1 MRSILPPSNAVWT
14 EHYLRRADGTKPTAE
29 APFGSLTSLVRRLR
43 ELSHLPFTTFCYTF
57 CMLKKLIVTSGLPGS
72 GKSMVAEQLSVA
84 RSLAREQGAELLIIE
99 CVCSDAELHRK
110 RVESRRRNIPGMAK
124 VTWERVEERRTEY
137 EPWTDN
143 RLVLNTI
150 QGRENIADAAVS
162 YVRNT

>member
-1 MRSILPPSNAVWT
+1 
-14 EHYLRRADGTKPTAE
+14 
-29 APFGSLTSLVRRLR
+29 
-43 ELSHLPFTTFCYTF
+43 
-57 CMLKKLIVTSGLPGS
+57 MLKKLIVTSGLPGS